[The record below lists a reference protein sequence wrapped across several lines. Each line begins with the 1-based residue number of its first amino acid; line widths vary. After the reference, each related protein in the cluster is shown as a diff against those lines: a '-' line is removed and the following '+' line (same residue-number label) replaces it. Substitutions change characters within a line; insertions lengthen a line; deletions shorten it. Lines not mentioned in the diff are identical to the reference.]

1 MIYSS
6 VLGAIGR
13 TPIVEL
19 QRVGKH
25 AGCRILVK
33 LENLN
38 PGGSVKSR
46 TANWMVEC
54 ALKKGL
60 IDKDSI
66 LIEATSGNQGIGV
79 AMVGAVLGMKV
90 RIIMPES
97 MSHERQLFMRA
108 YGAEVILTP
117 EGKDIKETIQIL
129 LDTAK
134 KMEEEDP
141 RVFWTNQF
149 CNMDNPDVHR
159 LTTAKEILDD
169 VEAPIDAFVS
179 GIGTGGTVTGIGQVL
194 KSRYPDC
201 MIVAAEPENAP
212 LLSGGKMGNH
222 IQQGIGD
229 GVMPDVL
236 DSQVVDKLILVSDDD
251 AIETARSLASKEGLF
266 VGISSGTNV
275 WAAIKA
281 AEEMGPGKTIVALL
295 PDSGDRYLSCGLV
308 EEQAEDPAL
317 QPQSS

>member
-1 MIYSS
+1 MIHTS

-13 TPIVEL
+13 TLIIEL
-19 QRVGKH
+19 QRVGRH

-38 PGGSVKSR
+38 LGGSVNSR

-79 AMVGAVLGMKV
+79 AMVGAVLGLKV

-129 LDTAK
+129 LDSAQ

-149 CNMDNPDVHR
+149 CNADNPEVHR

-169 VEAPIDAFVS
+169 VGAPIDAFVS
-179 GIGTGGTVTGIGQVL
+179 GIGTGGTITGVGQVL
-194 KSRYPDC
+194 KSRFPDC

-222 IQQGIGD
+222 MQQGIGD

-236 DSQVVDKLILVSDDD
+236 DSQVVDEMMLVSDND
-251 AIETARSLASKEGLF
+251 AIETVRSLASKEGLF

-275 WAAIKA
+275 WTAIRV
-281 AEEMGPGKTIVALL
+281 AEELGPDKTIVTLL

-308 EEQAEDPAL
+308 EE
-317 QPQSS
+317 

>member
-19 QRVGKH
+19 QRVGEH

-275 WAAIKA
+275 WAAIKV